1 MTYKY
6 LIILSGIV
14 SSVKFNEGI
23 KSMKRICS
31 FIIPIIIAVVAAI
44 LSNNILDK
52 KISYL
57 SETKD
62 LAKFAA
68 NYGDF
73 KKDRSIVAKRVL
85 GENGD
90 LFLLGSS
97 EMKIDVPQNTL
108 KLFPIKGAEYNVSS
122 FGRGYSQNLQQA
134 SMIGACNLKPDQK
147 LAYIV
152 SIQWFDDEAGIKPD
166 KFASNFSDIG
176 FYEFLNNPKISE
188 NNKMYYANRTYELLS
203 KANKFKP
210 EALYAKLYCSNS
222 FSSKIIR
229 NILKPY
235 YVTKIYLS
243 EIKDKAL
250 IYSEL
255 KELPDKSDDSKEYKE
270 VDWNKEYN
278 ELLKESEETK
288 SSNEFQLTD
297 KYYNDNVK
305 DIKDY
310 VKGLLASQEITKSV
324 ELDDFKFF
332 LSVCNDLGIKPYI
345 IIPPVNGWYYDYL
358 GLNVDERN
366 KYYDT
371 IDSLAG
377 NDDMDVLDLRKY
389 EYQKDFLMDVMHL
402 GKEGWLKVSEGIY
415 NHFNKK

>member
-1 MTYKY
+1 
-6 LIILSGIV
+6 
-14 SSVKFNEGI
+14 
-23 KSMKRICS
+23 MKRICS
-31 FIIPIIIAVVAAI
+31 FIIPIIIAVIAAI

-62 LAKFAA
+62 LSEFAT

-73 KKDRSIVAKRVL
+73 SKDRSIVAKKVL
-85 GENGD
+85 GDKGD

-97 EMKIDVPQNTL
+97 EMRIDVPQNSL
-108 KLFPIKGAEYNVSS
+108 NLFPIKGAEYSISS
-122 FGRGYSQNLQQA
+122 FGRGYFQNLQQA

-147 LAYIV
+147 LAYIL
-152 SIQWFDDEAGIKPD
+152 SIQWFDDQAGVNPD

-176 FYEFLNNPKISE
+176 FYEFLNNPQISE
-188 NNKMYYANRTYELLS
+188 DNKKYYANRTYNLLYQ
-203 KANKFKP
+203 ANKFEP
-210 EALYAKLYCSNS
+210 EAIYAKLYCSNS

-235 YVTKIYLS
+235 YMTKVYLS

-255 KELPDKSDDSKEYKE
+255 KKLPEKTQDQKEYKE
-270 VDWNKEYN
+270 VDWDKEYN
-278 ELLKESEETK
+278 ELLKESEQVI
-288 SSNEFQLTD
+288 SNNEFNLTD

-305 DIKDY
+305 DIKDN
-310 VKGLLASQEITKSV
+310 VKGMLSSQDIMKSL

-332 LSVCNDLGIKPYI
+332 LGVCHDLGIKPYI
-345 IIPPVNGWYYDYL
+345 IMPPVNGWYYDYL
-358 GLNVDERN
+358 GLSMDERYE
-366 KYYDT
+366 YYNT
-371 IDSLAG
+371 INSLAG
-377 NDDMDVLDLRKY
+377 SEGIDVLDLREY

-402 GKEGWLKVSEGIY
+402 GGEGWLKVSEGIY
-415 NHFNKK
+415 NHFNKE